1 MKHNEKLI
9 YLIEAILFISV
20 IIFNILNIKYS
31 YNIIVI
37 ILAGFAYIKLGFI
50 KDNAYEKGNVIRIV
64 LAALLS
70 YMLITNFLGIF
81 TGFAKNIFK
90 FNFDTIIFGIILN
103 VITIVSI
110 EVLRYIVAKNC
121 YRSKLPIILF
131 TFIMI
136 ILNIVMQ
143 IKMNYLSDRWLLFVF
158 ISTFVVPLIAQEL
171 LYSYIAYKNS
181 LVPNIIYRIAMELYV
196 YVIPIIPNLGN
207 YIYSVLKVFLPFII
221 YYFANKS
228 ILKNSKDKKYSKR
241 VSRRLIYTPI
251 IIFLVICVT
260 LITGIFGW
268 KMIAIGSGSMEPE
281 FYMGDAVI
289 YKTVNKNELKIGD
302 IIAFNS
308 GRRVITHR
316 IYSIKKD
323 SFGNMTITTKGD
335 NNKAVDQDTVSSDD
349 VLGVVKYVFKFIGY
363 PTLWLNEILE

>member
-1 MKHNEKLI
+1 
-9 YLIEAILFISV
+9 
-20 IIFNILNIKYS
+20 
-31 YNIIVI
+31 
-37 ILAGFAYIKLGFI
+37 
-50 KDNAYEKGNVIRIV
+50 
-64 LAALLS
+64 
-70 YMLITNFLGIF
+70 
-81 TGFAKNIFK
+81 
-90 FNFDTIIFGIILN
+90 
-103 VITIVSI
+103 
-110 EVLRYIVAKNC
+110 
-121 YRSKLPIILF
+121 
-131 TFIMI
+131 
-136 ILNIVMQ
+136 
-143 IKMNYLSDRWLLFVF
+143 MNYLSDRWLLFVF